1 MAESFGTKHIGP
13 KHLRRT
19 AYWVKML
26 RTDADEA
33 LLIAALS
40 HDIERSEKQMQGRKS
55 EKLFGKIT
63 GKDYLRY
70 HQERSGKIMYDFL
83 ILAGA
88 DSDFADRVKYL
99 ISKHEEGGDDDQ
111 NILKDA
117 DSVSFFENNID
128 HFFKDMVQII
138 GKEELK
144 KKFEWMYE
152 RISLK
157 KAKDA
162 ARPHYLKAMKRV
174 EKFIG

>member
-13 KHLRRT
+13 QHLRRT
-19 AYWVKML
+19 ADWVKTL

-33 LLIAALS
+33 LVIAALC
-40 HDIERSEKQMQGRKS
+40 HDIERSKKQMQGKS
-55 EKLFGKIT
+55 VKLFCNIT

-70 HQERSGKIMYDFL
+70 HQERSGRIMYDFL
-83 ILAGA
+83 IQAGA
-88 DSDFADRVKYL
+88 DSDFAARVNYL

-144 KKFEWMYE
+144 RKFEWMYE

-157 KAKDA
+157 KARDA
-162 ARPHYLKAMKRV
+162 ARPNYLKAMKRV
-174 EKFIG
+174 EEYIG